1 MITATASQSENTLS
15 VSAALALA
23 NRHLKSFPLCIEG
36 EVSQV
41 SNKPGY
47 KAVYFTIKDNA
58 AALPCMMW
66 VNKYVH
72 AGVDLK
78 VGALVRVTGNLSIY
92 AVKGT
97 MSFDVSSLQ
106 LAGEGDIRRKIE
118 LLKEK
123 LAKEGLTD
131 STRKRALPYLPQRVG
146 LVTSPRGAAVQDV
159 LRTLRR
165 RYPVAQVLLAG
176 VPVEGA
182 QAAQNVIA
190 GINTVVQA
198 GAQLV
203 LVVRG
208 GGSFEDLLPFNDE
221 ALARTIAACPVPV
234 VTGIGH
240 ERDTTIADLVA
251 DMRCSTPTA
260 AAEAISPEDGFL
272 ENALE
277 QSAQKMKTQIER
289 LIHVESLRLNAQAQR
304 PLFKDSHALLYQECL
319 GLDYCSERLARAIPA
334 NITRDENTLSS
345 AQMRLEKL
353 SSSLFMAF
361 CQSLDAQ
368 QLRAHKA
375 IAACLERS
383 NAHLALCAAQI
394 DSLSPLAVLG
404 RGYSIVFNEAGT
416 IVHDVYDVQVGDD
429 VSVHLGKGSLSCTVS
444 ALHAPENTNGCVHD
458 NSKH

>member
-1 MITATASQSENTLS
+1 M
-15 VSAALALA
+15 A
-23 NRHLKSFPLCIEG
+23 NRHLKALPLCVEG

-66 VNKYVH
+66 VNRYVH
-72 AGVDLK
+72 AGVNLK

-92 AVKGT
+92 AAKGT

-131 STRKRALPYLPQRVG
+131 NARKRALPVLPERVG

-159 LRTLRR
+159 LRTLHR
-165 RYPVAQVLLAG
+165 RYPVARVFLAG

-221 ALARTIAACPVPV
+221 ALARAIAACPVPV

-251 DMRCSTPTA
+251 DLRCSTPTA

-272 ENALE
+272 ESTLK
-277 QSAQKMKTQIER
+277 QSAQKMKTQLER
-289 LIHVESLRLNAQAQR
+289 LIHMETLRLNAQVQR

-319 GLDYCSERLARAIPA
+319 GLDYCSERLARAIPT
-334 NITRDENTLSS
+334 NISRDENTLLS
-345 AQMRLEKL
+345 AQMRLERL
-353 SSSLFMAF
+353 SSSLFLTRG
-361 CQSLDAQ
+361 QNLDAQ
-368 QLRAHKA
+368 HLRANKA
-375 IAACLERS
+375 ITAYLERA
-383 NAHLALCAAQI
+383 NAHMALCAAQI
-394 DSLSPLAVLG
+394 DSLSPLSVLG

-416 IVHDVYDVQVGDD
+416 IVHDVYDVQVGDE
-429 VSVHLGKGSLSCTVS
+429 VSVHLGEGSLSCNVT
-444 ALHAPENTNGCVHD
+444 ALHAPASADGCAKG
-458 NSKH
+458 NNKH